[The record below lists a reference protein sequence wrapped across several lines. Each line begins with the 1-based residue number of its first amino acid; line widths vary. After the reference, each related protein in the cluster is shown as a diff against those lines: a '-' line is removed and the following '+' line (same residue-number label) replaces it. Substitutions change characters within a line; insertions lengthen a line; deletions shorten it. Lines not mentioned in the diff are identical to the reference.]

1 MFLCI
6 VTVLLL
12 GYTVCVCVCETR
24 PGTLVLANSK
34 IEIEY
39 KGKILFRTP

>member
-1 MFLCI
+1 M
-6 VTVLLL
+6 
-12 GYTVCVCVCETR
+12 CVCVRACARARARACAAR

-34 IEIEY
+34 IKIEY